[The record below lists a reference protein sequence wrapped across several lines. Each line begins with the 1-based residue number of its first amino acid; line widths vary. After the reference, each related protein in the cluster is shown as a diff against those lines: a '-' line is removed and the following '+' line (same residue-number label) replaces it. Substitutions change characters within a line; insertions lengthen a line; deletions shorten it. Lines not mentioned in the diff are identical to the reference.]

1 MPTIKHLL
9 SRPALRLTLQ
19 AAALTALG
27 ACALLPFSPD
37 RRATAPVL
45 DGFGSS
51 SLAPLQANEAARRLF
66 AQGMAQA
73 YAFNEVEAV
82 RAFKAALAQ
91 DPGCALCAWGV
102 AYALGPNINNTD
114 RGDLKEALQHVDH
127 ALKHSA
133 GASARDLALIE
144 SLALRYGHGSEAR
157 NLAPL
162 QGAVCGAGGTEEK
175 ADPLDI
181 AYAERMRGLT
191 ERFAD
196 DADVL
201 AIYAEAEL
209 VATHGDWWDRDT
221 GKPAGRIGEVADRLE
236 AGLVKHPNHTGLN
249 HYLIHTVDAV
259 QVAGRAVAAAD
270 RLGALAP
277 KSPHLLHMPAHTYA
291 LVGRYADATRVN
303 QQANAADLAMMAELK
318 AQGFS
323 VSKDWRGHNTHF
335 QWYGALMEGRGDLA
349 LETAR
354 ASAALSTGNHEY
366 AEYRRS
372 LPMLTLLRL
381 QRWDALLQE
390 PLPSGGKGLATVL
403 GELAR
408 GTALARTGKM
418 AGAKE
423 SLARLEPA
431 AATLITQH
439 AGSTFI
445 PKIVRSLAN
454 SAQAQL
460 RAELALAEGR
470 FDEALVLQSEAVT
483 AATHADATEPPM
495 LAGGARLRLGDMQ
508 LRAQRHAQ
516 AEQSFRIALAERPL
530 SGWALDG
537 LTRTLLAQAR
547 GGDAQA
553 LRADLDRS
561 WQLADAALR
570 APR

>member
-1 MPTIKHLL
+1 MNKHPG
-9 SRPALRLTLQ
+9 SRLALRLSLLAATL
-19 AAALTALG
+19 AALG

-37 RRATAPVL
+37 RRAVAPVL
-45 DGFGSS
+45 DGFGAS
-51 SLAPLQANEAARRLF
+51 SLQPSRANEAARRLF

-73 YAFNEVEAV
+73 YAFNEMEAV

-91 DPGCALCAWGV
+91 DPDCAMCAWGV
-102 AYALGPNINNTD
+102 AYQLGPNINNTD
-114 RGDLKEALQHVDH
+114 RGDLKEALQHVDY

-162 QGAVCGAGGTEEK
+162 LGEVCGAGGTEEK

-181 AYAERMRGLT
+181 AYAERMRSLA

-201 AIYAEAEL
+201 SLYAEAEL
-209 VATHGDWWDRDT
+209 VATRGDWWDHDT

-236 AGLVKHPNHTGLN
+236 AGLARHPNHTGLN

-291 LVGRYADATRVN
+291 QVGRYADATRVN
-303 QQANAADLAMMAELK
+303 QQANAADLAMMDELK
-318 AQGFS
+318 VQNFS
-323 VSKDWRGHNTHF
+323 VSKDWRGHNTAF

-354 ASAALSTGNHEY
+354 ASAALSTGDHEY

-381 QRWDALLQE
+381 QRWDALLRE
-390 PLPSGGKGLATVL
+390 PLPSGGQGMAAVL
-403 GELAR
+403 GEMAR
-408 GTALARTGKM
+408 GIALAHTGQA

-423 SLARLEPA
+423 ALARLEPA
-431 AATLITQH
+431 AAALLAKH

-445 PKIVRSLAN
+445 SKTVRSLVN
-454 SAQAQL
+454 TAQAQL

-470 FDEALVLQSEAVT
+470 IDDALVRQSEAVT
-483 AATHADATEPPM
+483 AATYADQTEPPM
-495 LAGGARLRLGDMQ
+495 LAGGARLTLGAMQ
-508 LRAQRHAQ
+508 LQALHFAQ

-530 SGWALDG
+530 SGWALHG
-537 LTRTLLAQAR
+537 LSRSLRAQDRPAE
-547 GGDAQA
+547 AQA
-553 LRADLDRS
+553 LKADLDRS

-570 APR
+570 DSL